1 MAFTSKL
8 TYRGRP
14 LVRSNNEIY
23 YGNMADPFV
32 VFMQVLTEKDQGG
45 VKIADKVQVMLLST
59 DTAKALP
66 ERVVKQGTKV
76 GLYTALDI
84 GSIWLDRALR
94 DAAEA

>member
-1 MAFTSKL
+1 
-8 TYRGRP
+8 
-14 LVRSNNEIY
+14 
-23 YGNMADPFV
+23 
-32 VFMQVLTEKDQGG
+32 
-45 VKIADKVQVMLLST
+45 MLLST